1 MTKLADEWLADG
13 DKIIHKR
20 TFDFTGAIERVTEI
34 KSHGVIGMGNGAD
47 NKLVGSIPM
56 WLLNEWIKEAGLT
69 WDDNEAVQD
78 MMRKKLLSGDFN
90 KLRAWE
96 GTF

>member
-1 MTKLADEWLADG
+1 MSKLSESFIADG

-20 TFDFTGAIERVTEI
+20 TFDPTAAIERVTQL
-34 KSHGVIGMGNGAD
+34 KSHGITGMSKD

-56 WLLNEWIKEAGLT
+56 WLLNEWIKQAGLT
-69 WDDNEAVQD
+69 WSDTHAVQD
-78 MMRKKLLSGDFN
+78 MMRKKLMSGEFN